1 MEVHM
6 LHICTNQNRRLY
18 RTQLETMHR
27 QRYEL
32 FVRTKGWNLQVRD
45 GGEYDEGD
53 DERAVY
59 LLSID
64 DTGSVYGSLRVRPA
78 DDFSMVIDRMP
89 HHVTGDA
96 STLRQDP
103 GLWEMARWVNIG
115 GDPAA
120 GQDMRIGVI
129 EYLLRRGATQCLA
142 LPDVSMLAYAI
153 RTGWRFRALGAPTP
167 YPEGG
172 IAVAASL
179 PIEPDEVDYLR
190 DLTGRRDTFLME
202 INADAHWA
210 DLPLTTIAAAYADA
224 AALATDFDD
233 LAARTDLRLK
243 RLRTMSQV
251 A

>member
-1 MEVHM
+1 M
-6 LHICTNQNRRLY
+6 LHICTNQNRQLY
-18 RTQLETMHR
+18 RAQLETMHR

-32 FVRTKGWNLQVRD
+32 FVKTKGWNLTVRA

-59 LLSID
+59 LMSID
-64 DTGSVYGSLRVRPA
+64 DTGAVFGSMRVRPA

-89 HHVTGDA
+89 HYVAGDA
-96 STLRQDP
+96 SALRQDP
-103 GLWEMARWVNIG
+103 GLWEAARWVNIG

-120 GQDMRIGVI
+120 GQEMRIGVI

-142 LPDVSMLAYAI
+142 LPDISMLAYAI
-153 RTGWRFRALGAPTP
+153 RTGWRFRALGAPQS

-179 PIEPDEVDYLR
+179 PIDQAEIDYLR
-190 DLTGRRDTFLME
+190 DLTGRRDEFLME
-202 INADAHWA
+202 IDAEAAWA
-210 DLPLTTIAAAYADA
+210 DLPLTTIEGVYSET

-233 LAARTDLRLK
+233 LVARTELRLK
-243 RLRTMSQV
+243 RLRASSQV

>member
-1 MEVHM
+1 M
-6 LHICTNQNRRLY
+6 LHICTHDNRRLY
-18 RTQLETMHR
+18 RPQLEAMHR

-32 FVRTKGWNLQVRD
+32 FVRTKGWNLSVRD

-64 DTGSVYGSLRVRPA
+64 ETGDVYGSLRVRPA

-96 STLRQDP
+96 QALRQDP
-103 GLWEMARWVNIG
+103 GLWEMARWVNIAG
-115 GDPAA
+115 GPAA
-120 GQDMRIGVI
+120 GQEMRIGVI
-129 EYLLRRGATQCLA
+129 EYLLRRGASQCIA
-142 LPDVSMLAYAI
+142 LPDVSMLAYGI
-153 RTGWRFRALGAPTP
+153 RTGWRLRALGAPLP

-179 PIEPDEVDYLR
+179 PITSGEVDYLR
-190 DLTGRRDTFLME
+190 ALTGRRDTFLME
-202 INADAHWA
+202 IDAAAEWA
-210 DLPLTTIAAAYADA
+210 DLPLTKIETAYADVA
-224 AALATDFDD
+224 SLARDFED
-233 LAARTDLRLK
+233 LAARADLRLR
-243 RLRTMSQV
+243 RLRSMNQV

>member
-1 MEVHM
+1 M

-18 RTQLETMHR
+18 WTQLEAMHR

-32 FVRTKGWNLQVRD
+32 FIKTKGWNLQVRD

-64 DTGSVYGSLRVRPA
+64 ETGSVYGSMRVRPA

-96 STLRQDP
+96 GALRHDP

-120 GQDMRIGVI
+120 GQEMRIGVI

-153 RTGWRFRALGAPTP
+153 RTGWRFRALGAPQS

-172 IAVAASL
+172 VAVAASL
-179 PIEPDEVDYLR
+179 PIDCAEVSYLR
-190 DLTGRRDTFLME
+190 NLTGRRDVFLME
-202 INADAHWA
+202 VDAEAAWA
-210 DLPLTTIAAAYADA
+210 DLPLKTTERAYADA
-224 AALATDFDD
+224 AILATDFED
-233 LAARTDLRLK
+233 LAQRADLRLR
-243 RLRTMSQV
+243 RLMAINQV